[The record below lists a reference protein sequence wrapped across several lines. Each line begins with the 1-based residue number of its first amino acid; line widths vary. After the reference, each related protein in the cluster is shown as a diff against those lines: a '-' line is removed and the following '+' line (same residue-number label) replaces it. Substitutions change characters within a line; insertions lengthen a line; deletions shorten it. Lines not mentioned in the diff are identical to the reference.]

1 MALNAAIRAAL
12 ACGLAAVS
20 TGFFGGS
27 ATAAETRSMFC
38 MAVRTVPALDQNN
51 YAMGGQGRVFLTQSF
66 ATDLGEGELM
76 AAWRAF
82 ITDKHPATS
91 SGSGP
96 ESCHPADT
104 RRAVLREQHG
114 DIRNVSVS
122 WTPGKAKP

>member
-1 MALNAAIRAAL
+1 MALNAAIRAVAACLL
-12 ACGLAAVS
+12 ATASVGGLGGAAQ
-20 TGFFGGS
+20 
-27 ATAAETRSMFC
+27 AAETRSMFC
-38 MAVRTVPALDQNN
+38 MAVRIVPALDQNN

-66 ATDLGEGELM
+66 ATDLPDGELM

-91 SGSGP
+91 AGSGP

-122 WTPGKAKP
+122 WTPAKKP